1 MFVCFV
7 FNLSFCAAQKI
18 SEVNS
23 ITQQLF
29 CQAHRHGTSYLSS
42 ETSFWEGEICLQYNK
57 PLGACILNLE
67 GHTVLSKDQVFSWQ
81 TGYVTLLSYNETRQG
96 SLAYVPDEGNEAIEP
111 GGQHPVK
118 HLGQDGFFL
127 SINKQQ
133 TYDQG
138 YSKVGAQALPSW
150 WSLLWRL
157 WSTHILPSITGLA
170 VLTLCTWSCFLWRTR
185 NLLRQSPDAK

>member
-18 SEVNS
+18 CEVNS

-42 ETSFWEGEICLQYNK
+42 ETSLWEGEICLQYNK

-81 TGYVTLLSYNETRQG
+81 TGYVTVLSYNETRQG

-111 GGQHPVK
+111 AGQHPVK
-118 HLGQDGFFL
+118 HLGQDVFF
-127 SINKQQ
+127 KH
-133 TYDQG
+133 
-138 YSKVGAQALPSW
+138 K
-150 WSLLWRL
+150 
-157 WSTHILPSITGLA
+157 
-170 VLTLCTWSCFLWRTR
+170 
-185 NLLRQSPDAK
+185 